1 MNDLIRVMIVDDE
14 RLALEDLSTIV
25 DWQGLGYEI
34 VATAFNGA
42 QAFTKFL
49 QFRPQIV
56 ITDIK
61 MPIMDGIALI
71 QKIREVDQQVLLLLL
86 TAYAD
91 FAYARTAIQLGITDY
106 IIKSEITARNMT
118 ALLRKLR
125 TTVEKQRQ
133 SQNILTDTM
142 LEAFF
147 ARPDAPAPEEVED
160 LLHGQYAFLVLE
172 RDLPLMLDGGQA
184 TIDGRLTT
192 TELKR
197 LLREQQ
203 YDELELVSICT
214 LAPNRTLL
222 ALKAQDNS
230 AFHTYELL
238 YRNAQAL
245 QGALEENGAGTVSLY
260 LAMRPMDFYTF
271 RRLLQSH
278 AEVFT
283 KRYFKPK
290 GAFLLLERLP
300 PSDAPVP
307 EFDKAAFEH
316 TLEQGDAEAAGNF
329 LRQLYDGLSAC
340 GDLAA
345 LRTDSQELHFLLA
358 RRAELLPEYV
368 QRPDLGAE
376 RNRAQWY
383 DAADICAWLT
393 EKTRELMELLRAEQQ
408 KAYSRPVSDAIAY
421 VRAHYAEPELTL
433 NEIADSLH
441 ISIGH
446 LCLLFKQETGV
457 TLKNYIT
464 DVRMEAAKRLLRG
477 SHAKIYEI
485 CEAVGYQTSQ
495 YFSQVFYKK
504 VGMFPAEYRKTGG
517 DGK

>member
-25 DWQGLGYEI
+25 DWRAYGFEI
-34 VATAFNGA
+34 VTTAFNGA
-42 QAFTKFL
+42 QAFTKFQ

-61 MPIMDGIALI
+61 MPIIDGIELI

-91 FAYARTAIQLGITDY
+91 FTYARTAIQLGITDY
-106 IIKSEITARNMT
+106 IIKSEITARSMG
-118 ALLRKLR
+118 ALLSKLR

-142 LEAFF
+142 LESFF
-147 ARPDAPAPEEVED
+147 ARPDAPAPEEAEA
-160 LLHGQYAFLVLE
+160 LLRGRYAFLVLE
-172 RDLPLMLDGGQA
+172 CDLPLMLDGGRAA
-184 TIDGRLTT
+184 TDGRLTT

-197 LLREQQ
+197 LLQEWQ
-203 YDELELVSICT
+203 YDELELVGTCT

-230 AFHTYELL
+230 TFRTYELL
-238 YRNAQAL
+238 YRNAQTL
-245 QGALEENGAGTVSLY
+245 QGALKENGAGTVSLY
-260 LAMRPMDFYTF
+260 LAMRPMDFYAF
-271 RRLLQSH
+271 RLLLQNH

-300 PSDAPVP
+300 SPAAPVP
-307 EFDKAAFEH
+307 DFDKAAFEH
-316 TLEQGDAEAAGNF
+316 ALEQGDADAAGKF
-329 LRQLYDGLSAC
+329 LRQLYDGLAAC

-345 LRTDSQELHFLLA
+345 LRADSQELFFSLR
-358 RRAELLPEYV
+358 RRAERLPEHV
-368 QRPDLGAE
+368 QRPDLSAQS
-376 RNRAQWY
+376 NRTYWY
-383 DAADICAWLT
+383 NAADIGAWLT
-393 EKTRELMELLRAEQQ
+393 EKTWELSDLLRAEQQ
-408 KAYSRPVSDAIAY
+408 RTYSRPVSDAIAY

-441 ISIGH
+441 ISIGY

-495 YFSQVFYKK
+495 YFSQVFLKK
-504 VGMFPAEYRKTGG
+504 VGMFPTEYRKMGG